1 VTTTPPSFADLLPSW
16 LLSLKASNKSPK
28 TIAVYHEGVRL
39 FLAWCEKTGTSPELT
54 RPVVQGFVASL
65 FDAGRSANTARARQ
79 VEVKRF
85 SAWCAAE
92 GETGA
97 DQLAGLGQPRLH
109 TKITDPL
116 TELELRD
123 LIAACKGPAFRDRR
137 DEAIVRLMAETGM
150 RAGEC
155 AALALADV
163 DVTRGVATVH
173 RAKGGKARLVPFGT
187 VTATAVDRYI
197 RMRRSHPQTTS
208 PALWLGERGQ
218 PFAYLG
224 LYRALQRR
232 AALAGIDRF
241 HPHLL
246 RHTAATRWLAAG
258 GSEGGL
264 MAVAGW
270 RSREMIDRYT
280 AATASSRAAEEARR
294 LRLGDL

>member
-1 VTTTPPSFADLLPSW
+1 MTSTPPSFADLLPSW

-79 VEVKRF
+79 VAVKRF

-97 DQLAGLGQPRLH
+97 DQLAGLAVG
-109 TKITDPL
+109 
-116 TELELRD
+116 
-123 LIAACKGPAFRDRR
+123 
-137 DEAIVRLMAETGM
+137 
-150 RAGEC
+150 
-155 AALALADV
+155 DV

-173 RAKGGKARLVPFGT
+173 RAKGGNARLVPFGAT
-187 VTATAVDRYI
+187 TATTIDRYI
-197 RMRRSHPQTTS
+197 RIRRSHPQTAE
-208 PALWLGERGQ
+208 PQLWLGERGQ
-218 PFAYLG
+218 PFSYLV

-270 RSREMIDRYT
+270 RSREMLDRYT
-280 AATASSRAAEEARR
+280 AATASSRAADEARR